1 MPTWNQIK
9 TEVEESQEE
18 NAADKIRQKYLALLS
33 QHVGRPVIA
42 YYSGFLSK
50 GDKEGRFHVQCGITD
65 LDMNGFMAVVHGL
78 DRTKGLD
85 LILHTPGGGIEAA
98 RGIVEYLYKMFGSN
112 LRTIVPHMAMSAG
125 TMIACATHTIL
136 LGKHSCLGPTDPQI
150 RGFAAMGILA
160 EVDRAL
166 QEIRADPLKQILWQ
180 QVFSK
185 YPPAFISDCER
196 SVEGAK
202 VMVREWLKHNMLSRS
217 TNPAKAA
224 EAVIDG
230 LMNYSGTTE
239 HSHHFL
245 FDKCIE
251 IGLNVLALE
260 SDQML
265 QEAVLSVHH
274 AFMASF
280 DQTDALKIIDNS
292 NGGTWSIG
300 P

>member
-1 MPTWNQIK
+1 MPTWNEIK
-9 TEVEESQEE
+9 TEIEASGDDD
-18 NAADKIRQKYLALLS
+18 AADKVRHKYLSALS
-33 QHVGRPVIA
+33 GHTGRPAIS

-50 GDKEGRFHVQCGITD
+50 RDAEGRIHAQCAIND

-78 DRTKGLD
+78 DRDRGLD
-85 LILHTPGGGIEAA
+85 IVLHTPGGGIEAA
-98 RGIVEYLYKMFGSN
+98 RGIVEYLYKMFGHD
-112 LRTIVPHMAMSAG
+112 LRAIVPHMAMSSG
-125 TMIACATHTIL
+125 TMIACATRTIV

-166 QEIRADPLKQILWQ
+166 AEIKAEPLKQLLWQ
-180 QVFSK
+180 QVFNK

-196 SVEGAK
+196 SVEGTK
-202 VMVREWLKHNMLSRS
+202 VMVREWLAGNMLSS
-217 TNPAKAA
+217 SPDPQKAA
-224 EAVIDG
+224 DSVVAE
-230 LMNYSGTTE
+230 LMNYAGTSE

-245 FDKCIE
+245 IDKCQE
-251 IGLNVLALE
+251 IGLTVDRLE
-260 SDQML
+260 DHQDF

-280 DQTDALKIIDNS
+280 DQTEALKIIDNS
-292 NGGTWSIG
+292 NGGTWSVG